1 MLSILAVRGL
11 PLLHA
16 PHIVF
21 LQTTGLVL
29 SPKPTSAR
37 LIYMYTSQRTDT
49 TVGYLVKHE

>member
-1 MLSILAVRGL
+1 MLSILTVRGL
-11 PLLHA
+11 PRLHA
-16 PHIVF
+16 PRIVF

-49 TVGYLVKHE
+49 TVPRKT